1 MSGAPRDLY
10 RGPRER
16 HLDLLQTQKSTAPDR
31 TERVLGLL
39 ALFLLAVVIVAL
51 AKGAGHWQQIPPTIW
66 VHLVAMIVTLALTPA
81 LLWQRRGDSR
91 HRLLGW
97 IWLGA
102 MMIAALDSFAI
113 HAVRPG
119 HFSPIHLLSAFVVI
133 TVPVAI
139 HAARQHR
146 HARHRR
152 AVRGMVIGGLLIAGV
167 FTFPGGRLLGVWL
180 LS

>member
-1 MSGAPRDLY
+1 MVLPTS
-10 RGPRER
+10 
-16 HLDLLQTQKSTAPDR
+16 TNTAPDR
-31 TERVLGLL
+31 IERVLG
-39 ALFLLAVVIVAL
+39 AAAIVLLAVVLVAL
-51 AKGAGHWQQIPPTIW
+51 AKGLGHWQQIPPTIW

-81 LLWQRRGDSR
+81 LLWQRRGDGR
-91 HRLLGW
+91 HRVLGW
-97 IWLGA
+97 IWFVA

-119 HFSPIHLLSAFVVI
+119 HFSPIHLLSIFVVI
-133 TVPVAI
+133 MVPVAI
-139 HAARQHR
+139 RAARQHR